1 MSVPADRDKLL
12 KLLALL
18 DSDQDAEA
26 LAAGRKAAQLVRAT
40 GRDWE
45 DVVVLGPQR
54 GWRHWLNAWVG
65 YGREMKRRIAA
76 ERVAEHW
83 RQIARLRQEELDRQ
97 RNQGRDGNG
106 RATEGKDRA
115 PPRVAP
121 SVTGHALIDRLLAN
135 SGLDATRRARV
146 EAIATWFR
154 RTHVLTE
161 AEQADLETFARQ
173 IEAAG

>member
-26 LAAGRKAAQLVRAT
+26 LAAGRKAAGLLRTAKLDWDEVLVMST
-40 GRDWE
+40 E
-45 DVVVLGPQR
+45 R
-54 GWRHWLNAWVG
+54 GWRGWLDAWLLYAG
-65 YGREMKRRIAA
+65 ELKRRMLA
-76 ERVAEHW
+76 ERAAEHW
-83 RQIARLRQEELDRQ
+83 RALARLRQEEIERLRHAKPGT
-97 RNQGRDGNG
+97 RPAG
-106 RATEGKDRA
+106 
-115 PPRVAP
+115 PAP
-121 SVTGHALIDRLLAN
+121 SITGHALINRLLAS

-173 IEAAG
+173 IEATG

>member
-1 MSVPADRDKLL
+1 MSVPDRDKLL

-26 LAAGRKAAQLVRAT
+26 LAAGRKAARLLRNT
-40 GRDWE
+40 GLDWE
-45 DVVVLGPQR
+45 DAVVLGPER
-54 GWRHWLNAWVG
+54 GWRHWINAWVG
-65 YGREMKRRIAA
+65 YGREMKRRIVA
-76 ERVAEHW
+76 ERSAEHW
-83 RQIARLRQEELDRQ
+83 RAIARLRQDEIDRL
-97 RNQGRDGNG
+97 RNDK
-106 RATEGKDRA
+106 GKPAA
-115 PPRVAP
+115 PAQPAP
-121 SVTGHALIDRLLAN
+121 SITGHALIDRLLAS
-135 SGLDATRRARV
+135 SGLDAARRARV